1 MPMHPEL
8 PRLLYSAAAT
18 RELDAR
24 IIAAGTPG
32 FELMRRA
39 AVAVWRELRSRWP
52 QARQLTVLCG
62 GGNNAGDGYLIA
74 QLAHLAGWRVRAVAV
89 SPPERLV
96 GDAALALAA
105 ARDAGVLI
113 EAWPVALPEDGVLV
127 DALLGTGLDRPV
139 GEPFA
144 GAIAAINGSGLPV
157 VAVDLPS
164 GLQADTGAV
173 LGCAVRADLTVTFIA
188 VKPGLLTGQGPD
200 QAGQLRFAALVEST
214 GQGVRPMLER
224 LELGH
229 QAGLAPRP
237 RAAHKGMFGH
247 LLLIGGNR
255 GMGGAIL
262 LAAQAAL
269 RAGAGKVSVATRAEH
284 LGAML
289 TRCPEVMA
297 HGVADPAQLA
307 PLLDQATAVV
317 VGPGLGRDDWA
328 RGLLDSALQRGL
340 PCILDADALN
350 LLAGQSVMLGEA
362 TVITPHPAEAAR
374 LLGISTAQVQA
385 DRPWAVRELAERFGC
400 TAVLKGVGSLVADA
414 AGERLPGLCSHGNPG
429 MATAGMGDVLS
440 GLVGALLAQ
449 RMAAPEA
456 ARLAVLVHALA
467 GDRAAREQG
476 ELGILASDLVEHIRY
491 YLNLRN
497 CR

>member
-18 RELDAR
+18 HELDAR

-105 ARDAGVLI
+105 ARDAGVPI

-127 DALLGTGLDRPV
+127 DALLG
-139 GEPFA
+139 
-144 GAIAAINGSGLPV
+144 
-157 VAVDLPS
+157 
-164 GLQADTGAV
+164 TGAV

-237 RAAHKGMFGH
+237 RAAHKGMFEH

-289 TRCPEVMA
+289 TRCPDVMA

-317 VGPGLGRDDWA
+317 EGPGLGRDDWA
-328 RGLLDSALQRGL
+328 RGLLDSAFQRGL

-350 LLAGQSVMLGEA
+350 LLAGQSVVLGQA
-362 TVITPHPAEAAR
+362 TVITPHAAEAAR